1 MNNKKYIARR
11 AAHLCTRCG
20 DADARTVS
28 GRCLC
33 SKCWTKTQL
42 AQQKRY
48 NQRKTNRLC
57 VICGAQDSYTKRGKT
72 LCFACAVKEAERHR
86 ASFRQKKTARS
97 GNSEA
102 VKENESK

>member
-20 DADARTVS
+20 KQDERTVS

-33 SKCWTKTQL
+33 SECWAKTQL
-42 AQQKRY
+42 SQQKRY

-57 VICGAQDSYTKRGKT
+57 VDCGAQDSYTKRGKT

-86 ASFRQKKTARS
+86 ASKQKKTARS

-102 VKENESK
+102 VKGNESK